1 VRNQADS
8 LAYQVEK
15 TIGENR
21 EKLPVGELSKIE
33 ATIAEVR
40 RVAQTEDTA
49 AIRKAVDELQHASHA
64 IAQALYA
71 NAPGSNGAGGSK
83 SGGSSDSGS
92 GVKDGEV
99 VDAEYA
105 ETA

>member
-1 VRNQADS
+1 
-8 LAYQVEK
+8 VE
-15 TIGENR
+15 T
-21 EKLPVGELSKIE
+21 
-33 ATIAEVR
+33 AIAEVR
-40 RVAQTEDTA
+40 KLAQGDDIQ
-49 AIRKAVDELQHASHA
+49 AIRKATDDLQNASHA

-71 NAPGSNGAGGSK
+71 KANDKGSSGSEGSK
-83 SGGSSDSGS
+83 GSSGSTGAGS